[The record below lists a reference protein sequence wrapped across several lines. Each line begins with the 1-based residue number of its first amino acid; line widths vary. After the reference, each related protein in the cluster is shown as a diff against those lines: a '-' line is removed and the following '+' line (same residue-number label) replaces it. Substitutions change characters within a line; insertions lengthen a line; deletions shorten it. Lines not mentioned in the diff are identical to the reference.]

1 MLPSQDD
8 LETQIDLETHIHI
21 LLIKAQ
27 EIKKNM
33 EIGKDRI
40 SLLQIPSPVT
50 IFFELCLLEMD
61 LNKNS
66 PEWILEF
73 SIKVN
78 AYLRHLMGNGYYNH
92 LKGN

>member
-1 MLPSQDD
+1 MTPSQDD
-8 LETQIDLETHIHI
+8 LETHIQN
-21 LLIKAQ
+21 LMTKAE

-66 PEWILEF
+66 PEWILAF

-78 AYLRHLMGNGYYNH
+78 AYLRHLMGNGYLKH
-92 LKGN
+92 LKEN

>member
-8 LETQIDLETHIHI
+8 LETYIQI
-21 LLIKAQ
+21 LLAKAE

-66 PEWILEF
+66 PEWILAF
-73 SIKVN
+73 SISVN
-78 AYLRHLMGNGYYNH
+78 AHMRHLIENGY
-92 LKGN
+92 LKYLKEN

>member
-8 LETQIDLETHIHI
+8 LETHIQI
-21 LLIKAQ
+21 LLAKAE

-33 EIGKDRI
+33 EIGKDQI
-40 SLLQIPSPVT
+40 SLLAIPSPVT

-66 PEWILEF
+66 PEWILAF
-73 SIKVN
+73 SISVN
-78 AYLRHLMGNGYYNH
+78 AH
-92 LKGN
+92 LKYLIETGYLKHLKEN

>member
-8 LETQIDLETHIHI
+8 LETHIQI
-21 LLIKAQ
+21 LLAKAE

-33 EIGKDRI
+33 EIGKDQI
-40 SLLQIPSPVT
+40 SRLAIPSSVT

-66 PEWILEF
+66 PEWILTF
-73 SIKVN
+73 SISVN
-78 AYLRHLMGNGYYNH
+78 AHMKYLIENGYLKH
-92 LKGN
+92 LKEN